1 MGSISRLCVDAYIL
15 VLALSNYV
23 QDTSSRNMLSFLSGQ
38 QAIAFTLRD
47 SFTGDA
53 LICGALQ

>member
-1 MGSISRLCVDAYIL
+1 MPIL
-15 VLALSNYV
+15 VLGLSNYV
-23 QDTSSRNMLSFLSGQ
+23 QDTNSRNMLSFSSGQ

-53 LICGALQ
+53 FVCGALQ